1 MPRNVVSLT
10 IPSKT
15 VLSVGNVDFR
25 FEIRNDDGTLFGK
38 LCVSKGAIVW
48 YPRTTKR
55 GRKKSWE
62 QFDAFMETSGRR
74 DEIQA
79 TSLR

>member
-10 IPSKT
+10 IPAKT

-48 YPRTTKR
+48 YPRMTKR

>member
-1 MPRNVVSLT
+1 MAKNNVTLT
-10 IPSKT
+10 IPEKT
-15 VLSVGNVDFR
+15 SLSVGNVDFR
-25 FEIRNDDGTLFGK
+25 FEVRNEDGSLFGK

-48 YPRTTKR
+48 YPRMTKR

-62 QFDAFMETSGRR
+62 QFDKFMETSGRR

-79 TSLR
+79 NSLR